1 MNPGLA
7 GFEFYNV
14 QDASAFVPLGRKLQK
29 DWEVEGEIK
38 EMPEFRFRSRR
49 MVRGM
54 THQNFPQ
61 YIHRHERDFFYR
73 AIADIGACLA
83 KERAVIFDA
92 TANRR
97 AYRDRA
103 RAAIKRFA
111 EVYVSTPL
119 EVCAAR
125 DTKGLYKSKNVKT
138 LPGVQSAYEVP
149 LAPELVVSGASGTPE
164 DGAAEVMALLE
175 RRGWLPRA
183 GVY

>member
-1 MNPGLA
+1 MQVSFAVWLTGLSGSGKSSVA
-7 GFEFYNV
+7 RALLARLHDRGV
-14 QDASAFVPLGRKLQK
+14 
-29 DWEVEGEIK
+29 EVSVLESDVLRTQLT
-38 EMPEFRFRSRR
+38 P
-49 MVRGM
+49 
-54 THQNFPQ
+54 FPR
-61 YIHRHERDFFYR
+61 YDDDERNFFYR
-73 AIADIGACLA
+73 AIADIGGYLA

-97 AYRDRA
+97 AYRDRG
-103 RAAIKRFA
+103 RAAVARFA

-125 DTKGLYKSKNVKT
+125 DTKGLYKSKSVKT

-175 RRGWLPRA
+175 RRGWLP
-183 GVY
+183 